1 MDQPRLLIVEDD
13 SDLAEMLEGYFSTV
27 EYEVATAGTG
37 AEALTLAQQG
47 TYHLIMLDI
56 RLPDISGYDICRQL
70 RTQRRTQETPI
81 LFLTEKRDRVD
92 KLQGLELGVVDYIT
106 KPFDIHELRLR
117 VRNALQ
123 RAQTQVH
130 NHRVTDLPHG
140 ALVDERIN
148 VVTYGAQAWGIA
160 AFALTGLDRFREQ
173 YGFVAA
179 DDVLRAVALMMRN
192 ALREFRRDD
201 DFVGHL
207 TAESFVIVTTPELA
221 AEMHDRVLMKMLVS
235 REFFYPL
242 RDREDDAGELKLA
255 EDEMINLSAVVLSA
269 SDGAIEGADAVRK
282 AVAAQLGTAE
292 R

>member
-1 MDQPRLLIVEDD
+1 MDATRLLIVEDD
-13 SDLAEMLEGYFSTV
+13 SDLAEMLEGYFASID
-27 EYEVATAGTG
+27 YEVVTAGSG
-37 AEALTLAQQG
+37 SEALTLSQQG
-47 TYHLIMLDI
+47 TYQLVMLDI

-81 LFLTEKRDRVD
+81 IFLTEKRDRID

-123 RAQTQVH
+123 RAQTQAY
-130 NHRVTDLPHG
+130 NHRVTELPYE
-140 ALVDERIN
+140 ALVDERLN
-148 VVTYGAQAWGIA
+148 MAVYGAAPWGIA
-160 AFALTGLDRFREQ
+160 AFALTGLDHFREQ

-179 DDVLRAVALMMRN
+179 DDVMRAVALMMRN
-192 ALREFRRDD
+192 TLREFKREE

-207 TAESFVIVTTPELA
+207 TNESFLILTTPEAA
-221 AEMHDRVLMKMLVS
+221 AEMRDRILMKMLVS

-242 RDREDDAGELKLA
+242 RDREDEAGELKLA
-255 EDEMINLSAVVLSA
+255 EDEMINLEALVLTSAMGEL
-269 SDGAIEGADAVRK
+269 DGADAVRS
-282 AVAAQLGTAE
+282 AIAAQLRTPE

>member
-13 SDLAEMLEGYFSTV
+13 SDLAEMLEGYFRTID
-27 EYEVATAGTG
+27 YEVATAGSG

-47 TYHLIMLDI
+47 SYSLIMLDI

-81 LFLTEKRDRVD
+81 LFLTEKRDRID

-123 RAQTQVH
+123 RAQTQAH

-140 ALVDERIN
+140 AWVDERLN
-148 VVTYGAQAWGIA
+148 VVTYGAAPWGIA
-160 AFALTGLDRFREQ
+160 GFALTGLDRFREQ

-179 DDVLRAVALMMRN
+179 DDVLRAVAMMMRN
-192 ALREFRRDD
+192 ALREFKRDE
-201 DFVGHL
+201 DFIGHL
-207 TAESFVIVTTPELA
+207 TQESFVIVTTPEMA
-221 AEMHDRVLMKMLVS
+221 REMRDRVVMKMLVS

-242 RDREDDAGELKLA
+242 RDREDDAGELRLA
-255 EDEMINLSAVVLSA
+255 EAEMINLASHVLTSEE
-269 SDGAIEGADAVRK
+269 GMTEGADAVRK
-282 AVAAQLGTAE
+282 ALAEGLGTAE